1 MAAGWFSVLKYVPWT
16 DVIQNA
22 PKVADGARKLWD
34 VISGKAAPQENPFPD
49 IEPAVSPEP
58 QTLATLEARIVRLE
72 KVTSDM
78 HRQILASSEL
88 IKALADQNTQL
99 VRRIET
105 NRVKVIWLSVTLVAV
120 AILALLGLFLVFWWH
135 GD

>member
-1 MAAGWFSVLKYVPWT
+1 MGEKQLPYPL
-16 DVIQNA
+16 
-22 PKVADGARKLWD
+22 PY
-34 VISGKAAPQENPFPD
+34 PFPD
-49 IEPAVSPEP
+49 VEPTVSSEP

-105 NRVKVIWLSVTLVAV
+105 NRVRVIWLSVALVVV

-135 GD
+135 GS